1 MRLITRHILRAL
13 AAPFFWGIVALTGLL
28 LLNQISELI
37 NQFGGK
43 GLSADVMVEAVVL
56 ALPALLTLTLPMAV
70 LVSTLYAY
78 SQLAADQEMVA
89 MYANGISV
97 WRMVRPALLA
107 ACVVAVVNFMLFDQV
122 VPRSNIRFRS
132 LKSDVMQKTPTL
144 ALRPVLLNP
153 LPPTSYILRA
163 AAIDDSSGE
172 MRDVTIYD
180 LSSYEG
186 RKVLH
191 AETGRMAE
199 SPSGTDLLLTLRKGD
214 QLDIKSTQPGR
225 IERTQFEVNRIR
237 IRGVANQ
244 LERRDDEL
252 ERGDREMSGCELLDG
267 VTEQRWQ
274 LDDINRQREFATRR
288 DLRHLAGLSPVP
300 APSAQLQPEF
310 QPHCGRYRDFEDWV
324 GRVMVPP
331 SRRPRDSLTAAPA
344 SEIPVETLATKP
356 ESTAQ
361 VARLPQGISSINP
374 PVPQP
379 LPLPVPA
386 PAVTAPPPAPSPAQD
401 SASGV
406 AAAVR
411 TPADSSPPRAV
422 KKLRDIA
429 PSATAESGAAILKQ
443 VVPPEQHTPS
453 ADSAYALALRQ
464 RAMNTPAPAAAG
476 QLAPEATPPQ
486 GEIAQP
492 QAQGPPTGFLVPPQ
506 VQSQPNNLIGTIAE
520 VRGNVVGADRAL
532 SMIRQYQVEYHKKF
546 SIPLAS
552 FCFVLLGVALAL
564 KYPRSGIGLVIAASL
579 IIFMAF
585 YVLLIGGENVANKG
599 YISAALAMH
608 GPVVLFTIFGLLG
621 VILANREMGTARTG
635 GILDALV
642 GLFGRPFRRKR

>member
-97 WRMVRPALLA
+97 WRMVRPALVA
-107 ACVVAVVNFMLFDQV
+107 ACGVAVVNFMLFDQV
-122 VPRSNIRFRS
+122 VPRSNIRFRA
-132 LKSDVMQKTPTL
+132 LKSDVMQKSPTL

-153 LPPTSYILRA
+153 LTPTSYILRA

-191 AETGRMAE
+191 AATGRMAE
-199 SPSGTDLLLTLRKGD
+199 SPSGTDLLLTLRNGD
-214 QLDIKSTQPGR
+214 QLDIKSVQPGR
-225 IERTQFEVNRIR
+225 IERTHFTVNRIR

-244 LERRDDEL
+244 LERRNDQL

-267 VTEQRWQ
+267 VTEQQWQ

-288 DLRHLAGLSPVP
+288 DLRHLAGLSPIQ

-310 QPHCGRYRDFEDWV
+310 QPHCGRYRDFEQWM
-324 GRVMVPP
+324 GRVLVPA
-331 SRRPRDSLTAAPA
+331 SRRPHDSLGTPAA
-344 SEIPVETLATKP
+344 SEIPIASTATKAD
-356 ESTAQ
+356 STPA
-361 VARLPQGISSINP
+361 VARLPQGMTAVNP
-374 PVPQP
+374 PQPQP
-379 LPLPVPA
+379 LPIAVPA
-386 PAVTAPPPAPSPAQD
+386 PSVTSPGAPPAAEPSSASAGATQPAP
-401 SASGV
+401 V
-406 AAAVR
+406 AADIVNPKQAR
-411 TPADSSPPRAV
+411 RDSTALAD
-422 KKLRDIA
+422 
-429 PSATAESGAAILKQ
+429 SATAILTQ
-443 VVPPEQHTPS
+443 VVKPEQHTPS
-453 ADSAYALALRQ
+453 ADSALALALRQ
-464 RAMNTPAPAAAG
+464 RAMNTPTPAQQITPQALPPANG
-476 QLAPEATPPQ
+476 EVTPIAPEVNP
-486 GEIAQP
+486 
-492 QAQGPPTGFLVPPQ
+492 GFLVPPP
-506 VQSQPNNLIGTIAE
+506 VDSQANGLIGTIAE
-520 VRGNVVGADRAL
+520 VRGNAVTADRSL
-532 SMIRQYQVEYHKKF
+532 SMIRQYLVEYHKKF
-546 SIPLAS
+546 SIPLGS

-564 KYPRSGIGLVIAASL
+564 KFPRSGIGLVIAASL
-579 IIFMAF
+579 IIFMTF

-599 YISAALAMH
+599 YISAFTAML
-608 GPVVLFTIFGLLG
+608 GPVILFTVFGLLG
-621 VILANREMGTARTG
+621 VIVANREMGTARTG
-635 GILDALV
+635 GILD
-642 GLFGRPFRRKR
+642 GLLEVLRRPFRRRR

>member
-28 LLNQISELI
+28 LLNQISDLI

-43 GLSADVMVEAVVL
+43 GLSADVMIEAVVL
-56 ALPALLTLTLPMAV
+56 ALPALLTLTIPMAV

-97 WRMVRPALLA
+97 WRMVRPAMLA

-153 LPPTSYILRA
+153 LTPTSYILRA

-191 AETGRMAE
+191 AATGRMAE
-199 SPSGTDLLLTLRKGD
+199 SPTGTDLLLTLRNGD

-225 IERTQFEVNRIR
+225 IEHTQFEVNRIR

-244 LERRDDEL
+244 LERRDDQL

-288 DLRHLAGLSPVP
+288 DLRHLAGLSPVQS
-300 APSAQLQPEF
+300 PSAQLQPEF
-310 QPHCGRYRDFEDWV
+310 PPHCGRYRDFEDWV
-324 GRVMVPP
+324 GRVIVPP
-331 SRRPRDSLTAAPA
+331 SRRPHDTLSTTPP
-344 SEIPVETLATKP
+344 SEIPVETLAAGP
-356 ESTAQ
+356 DSTPQ
-361 VARLPQGISSINP
+361 VARLPQGVSNINA

-379 LPLPVPA
+379 LPAAVPA
-386 PAVTAPPPAPSPAQD
+386 PAVMPPPPPPSN
-401 SASGV
+401 
-406 AAAVR
+406 
-411 TPADSSPPRAV
+411 TADSSKAGIAVGQPPANTGEPRAV
-422 KKLRDIA
+422 KKPLVDA
-429 PSATAESGAAILKQ
+429 ATAAESGAAILKQ
-443 VVPPEQHTPS
+443 VVPTEQHTAG
-453 ADSAYALALRQ
+453 ADSALALALRQ
-464 RAMNTPAPAAAG
+464 QAMNAPPPAE
-476 QLAPEATPPQ
+476 QLTPEATQPQ
-486 GEIAQP
+486 EEIAP
-492 QAQGPPTGFLVPPQ
+492 APIQAPPTGFLVPPRTDS
-506 VQSQPNNLIGTIAE
+506 QSTRLIGTIAE
-520 VRGNVVGADRAL
+520 VRGNTVGADRAL

-621 VILANREMGTARTG
+621 VIVANREMGTARTG
-635 GILDALV
+635 GILD
-642 GLFGRPFRRKR
+642 GLFALFRRSPRKKS